1 MGHKKERT
9 SGQSKT
15 NAERHGKQNIII
27 TFWVLGKTC
36 AETRYWTCVRHENF
50 EKVWYVGEGAG
61 CTCACRKRRSCW
73 GWKPVGSENVLL
85 ISR

>member
-15 NAERHGKQNIII
+15 NPERHGKQNIII

-50 EKVWYVGEGAG
+50 EKV
-61 CTCACRKRRSCW
+61 
-73 GWKPVGSENVLL
+73 
-85 ISR
+85 